1 MAEMPRNLVVRTHAP
16 VRRMALT
23 IAFAIVGAFALYVVY
38 ELGRYDAGY
47 DRLAVSQER
56 SELEVK
62 IENLEKAN
70 RDLRTKLA
78 ELDTIR
84 IGRNQERTE
93 LARTIGDLQA
103 QVARQAQ
110 DLAFYRGIVTQ
121 GSNTLG
127 VKIQQL
133 RIAAT
138 ESPNQFRVRMTIVQ
152 SVRPDEPVKGAVTL
166 KVEGEKGGSATSLD
180 YASLTGGQQREQ
192 PFNFR
197 YFENFDQQITL
208 PEGFRPE
215 RLTVEVSSERKG
227 VTPMTQSFLWRVD
240 AL

>member
-1 MAEMPRNLVVRTHAP
+1 MADLPRNLVVRTHAP
-16 VRRMALT
+16 VRRTVLT
-23 IAFAIVGAFALYVVY
+23 IAFSIVGLFALYVVY

-56 SELEVK
+56 TDLELK
-62 IENLEKAN
+62 IEGLEKAN
-70 RDLRTKLA
+70 RDLRAKLA

-93 LARTIGDLQA
+93 LARTIGELQA

-121 GSNTLG
+121 GTSTLG

-138 ESPNQFRVRMTIVQ
+138 ETPNNFRVRMTIVQ
-152 SVRPDEPVKGAVTL
+152 SVRPDEPVKGIVML
-166 KVEGEKGGSATSLD
+166 KVEGEANGSATSLD
-180 YASLTGGQQREQ
+180 HASLTGGKTREQ

-215 RLTVEVSSERKG
+215 RLTVEVSSDRKG
-227 VTPMTQSFLWRVD
+227 VTALTQSFLWRVD

>member
-1 MAEMPRNLVVRTHAP
+1 MGEVPRNFVVRAHAP

-23 IAFAIVGAFALYVVY
+23 IAFIIVGFFALYVVY

-62 IENLEKAN
+62 IENLEKVN

-78 ELDTIR
+78 ELETIR

-103 QVARQAQ
+103 QIARQGQ

-121 GSNTLG
+121 GSNTLP

-138 ESPNQFRVRMTIVQ
+138 ESANQFRVRMTIVQ
-152 SVRPDEPVKGAVTL
+152 SVRPDDAVKGAITL
-166 KVEGEKGGSATSLD
+166 KVEGEANGKATSLD
-180 YASLTGGQQREQ
+180 FASLTGGQARQQ

-197 YFENFDQQITL
+197 YFENFDRQITL

-227 VTPMTQSFLWRVD
+227 VTPLTQSFLWRVD